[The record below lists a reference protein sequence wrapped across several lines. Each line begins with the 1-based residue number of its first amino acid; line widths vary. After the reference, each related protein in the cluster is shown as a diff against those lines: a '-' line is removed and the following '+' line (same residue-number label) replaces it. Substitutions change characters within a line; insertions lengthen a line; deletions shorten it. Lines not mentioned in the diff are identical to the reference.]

1 MYTGFSQSMSITA
14 VPISMVRVRA
24 LIGANEGN
32 GDPAG
37 ARVMDSEGGAVGASL
52 LSGNAEF
59 KATDRR
65 VGGIADLRAGTHHP
79 GLTR

>member
-37 ARVMDSEGGAVGASL
+37 ARVMDSEGV
-52 LSGNAEF
+52 SG
-59 KATDRR
+59 DD
-65 VGGIADLRAGTHHP
+65 V
-79 GLTR
+79 